1 MQAPVVHLFLP
12 FLLLL
17 CCHNIPNPRL
27 PIVVT
32 IIIIFFFAGS
42 RHMSGLWGL
51 WDALVQTFALFN
63 SGYRSRFRR
72 EMSQDPDPSERLK
85 HIILSANVIT
95 PKAKDVH

>member
-1 MQAPVVHLFLP
+1 MQAPDVHLFLP

-42 RHMSGLWGL
+42 RPYEWSLGTLGCARP
-51 WDALVQTFALFN
+51 DIRSFQFRISKPVQA
-63 SGYRSRFRR
+63 
-72 EMSQDPDPSERLK
+72 
-85 HIILSANVIT
+85 
-95 PKAKDVH
+95 